1 MLLCLSL
8 YREVAF
14 SKIDLRN
21 FRCFDSLSIDLS
33 SKSSLFYGKNG
44 CGKTS
49 ILESIYVASSGRSF
63 RTSNLESLIKKGSEA
78 FVIRAYDDNTGSI
91 LEVKKAKNKPI
102 NIKINNSRVTIS
114 ELVRAFP
121 SFSIDSKTFFY
132 NDNAPEY
139 RRKQLDRG
147 LFIASPDYAKDWFGY
162 FRSLKQRNS
171 ALKLGDIAQAKAYD
185 PLLVENGEK
194 LNLLRE
200 NLIIEVREIYFNLV
214 KNLSQENQRASIF
227 SDLDIFLKPGFNSDL
242 GIMES
247 LLSTNVIDLKR
258 KITTSG
264 PHKADVIFE
273 SKGSLIK
280 DIFSRGEQ
288 KLLSI
293 LWSLSQNI
301 YLGRAFNLS
310 PILLLDD
317 LSSELDTEMLECFMP
332 TLKYIE
338 NRFVFSNIVDLFDSK
353 ILDKEQSF
361 KKFHVEQLK

>member
-1 MLLCLSL
+1 M
-8 YREVAF
+8 AF

-21 FRCFDSLSIDLS
+21 FRCFDSLSIDIS
-33 SKSSLFYGKNG
+33 SKSNLFYGKNG

-63 RTSNLESLIKKGSEA
+63 RTSNLESLIKEGSEA
-78 FVIRAYDDNTGSI
+78 FIIRAYDDNTGSV
-91 LEVKKAKNKPI
+91 LEIKKAKTKPI
-102 NIKINNSRVTIS
+102 NIKMNNSRVTIS

-139 RRKQLDRG
+139 RRKHLDRG
-147 LFIASPDYAKDWFGY
+147 LFVASPDYAKDWFGY

-171 ALKLGDIAQAKAYD
+171 ALKLGDITQAKAYD
-185 PLLVENGEK
+185 SLLVDHGERLNSLRQSLIMEVKQIYDDIVYK
-194 LNLLRE
+194 L
-200 NLIIEVREIYFNLV
+200 I
-214 KNLSQENQRASIF
+214 QENQRANIF
-227 SDLDIFLKPGFNSDL
+227 SNLDIYLKPGFDNSQSL
-242 GIMES
+242 MES
-247 LLSTNVIDLKR
+247 LLNSNKIDLKR
-258 KITTSG
+258 KITTVG

-273 SKGSLIK
+273 SKGLLIK

-301 YLGRAFNLS
+301 YLGMVFNLN

-317 LSSELDTEMLECFMP
+317 LSSELDTEMLDCFLP

-338 NRFVFSNIVDLFDSK
+338 NRFVFSNIVELFGSK
-353 ILDKEQSF
+353 IDSDKQSF
-361 KKFHVEQLK
+361 IKFHVEQLK

>member
-1 MLLCLSL
+1 M
-8 YREVAF
+8 AF
-14 SKIDLRN
+14 SRIDLRN
-21 FRCFDSLSIDLS
+21 FRCFDSISIDLS
-33 SKSSLFYGKNG
+33 SKSTLFYGKNG

-78 FVIRAYDDNTGSI
+78 FVIRAYDENTGSI
-91 LEVKKAKNKPI
+91 LEVKKGNNKPI

-171 ALKLGDIAQAKAYD
+171 ALKLGDLAQAKAYD
-185 PLLVENGEK
+185 PLLVEHGEK
-194 LNLLRE
+194 LNHLRK
-200 NLIIEVREIYFNLV
+200 NLISEV
-214 KNLSQENQRASIF
+214 KNIYDELVDKLAQENKRADIF
-227 SDLDIFLKPGFNSDL
+227 SNLKINLKPGYNDKEGLLKSIENSNND
-242 GIMES
+242 
-247 LLSTNVIDLKR
+247 DLKR
-258 KITTSG
+258 KNTTVG
-264 PHKADVIFE
+264 PHKADIIFE
-273 SKGSLIK
+273 SKDSLIK

-301 YLGRAFNLS
+301 YLGRTFNLS

-317 LSSELDTEMLECFMP
+317 LSSELDDEMLKCFLP

-338 NRFVFSNIVDLFDSK
+338 NRFVFSNIVELFGSK
-353 ILDKEQSF
+353 IDSDKQSF
-361 KKFHVEQLK
+361 IKFHVEQLK

>member
-1 MLLCLSL
+1 M
-8 YREVAF
+8 AF

-33 SKSSLFYGKNG
+33 CKSSLFHGKNG

-63 RTSNLESLIKKGSEA
+63 RTSNLESLIKKGAEA
-78 FVIRAYDDNTGSI
+78 FNIRAYDDNTGSI
-91 LEVKKAKNKPI
+91 LEVNKAKTKPI
-102 NIKINNSRVTIS
+102 NIKINNSKVTIS

-147 LFIASPDYAKDWFGY
+147 LFIASPDYSKDWFGY

-185 PLLVENGEK
+185 PLLVDHGER

-200 NLIIEVREIYFNLV
+200 NLITEVKEIYDEIVSKLT
-214 KNLSQENQRASIF
+214 QENKRADIF
-227 SDLDIFLKPGFNSDL
+227 SDLDIYLKSGFNQQKGL
-242 GIMES
+242 MES
-247 LLSTNVIDLKR
+247 LTSTNNIDLKR
-258 KITTSG
+258 KITTTG
-264 PHKADVIFE
+264 PHKADILFE

-317 LSSELDTEMLECFMP
+317 LSSELDTEMLECFLP
-332 TLKYIE
+332 TLKYIK
-338 NRFVFSNIVDLFDSK
+338 NRFVFSNIVDLFGSK
-353 ILDKEQSF
+353 INDQEQSF

>member
-1 MLLCLSL
+1 
-8 YREVAF
+8 VAF

-33 SKSSLFYGKNG
+33 SKSNLFYGKNG

-49 ILESIYVASSGRSF
+49 VLESIYVASSGRSF
-63 RTSNLESLIKKGSEA
+63 RTSNLESLIKKGAEA
-78 FVIRAYDDNTGSI
+78 FNIRAYDEDTGSI
-91 LEVKKAKNKPI
+91 LEVNKANTKPI
-102 NIKINNSRVTIS
+102 NIKINNSKVTIS
-114 ELVRAFP
+114 ELIRAFP

-132 NDNAPEY
+132 NNNAPEY

-162 FRSLKQRNS
+162 FRYLKQRNS

-185 PLLVENGEK
+185 PALVDYGER
-194 LNLLRE
+194 LNFLRE
-200 NLIIEVREIYFNLV
+200 NLIIEVKEIYDEIVYKLT
-214 KNLSQENQRASIF
+214 QENKRADIF
-227 SDLDIFLKPGFNSDL
+227 SDLDIYLKTGFNKKTGL
-242 GIMES
+242 LES
-247 LLSTNVIDLKR
+247 LINSNSIDLKR
-258 KITTSG
+258 KITTAG
-264 PHKADVIFE
+264 PHKADILFE
-273 SKGSLIK
+273 SKGLLIK

-293 LWSLSQNI
+293 LWSISQNI
-301 YLGRAFNLS
+301 YLGRSFNLN

-317 LSSELDTEMLECFMP
+317 LSSELDTEMLECFLP

-338 NRFVFSNIVDLFDSK
+338 NRFVFSNIVDLFGSK
-353 ILDKEQSF
+353 IMDDKQSF

>member
-1 MLLCLSL
+1 
-8 YREVAF
+8 VAF

-33 SKSSLFYGKNG
+33 SNSSLFFGKNG
-44 CGKTS
+44 SGKTS

-63 RTSNLESLIKKGSEA
+63 RTSNLESLIKKDTEA
-78 FVIRAYDDNTGSI
+78 FNIKAYDDKTGSI
-91 LEVKKAKNKPI
+91 LEVKKARNKPI
-102 NIKINNSRVTIS
+102 NIKINNSKVTIS

-132 NDNAPEY
+132 NDNAPDY

-147 LFIASPDYAKDWFGY
+147 LFIASSDYAKDWFGY

-185 PLLVENGEK
+185 PLLIDHGER
-194 LNLLRE
+194 LNILRE
-200 NLIIEVREIYFNLV
+200 NLITEVKKIYDDLV
-214 KNLSQENQRASIF
+214 SKLAEENIRAKIF
-227 SDLDIFLKPGFNSDL
+227 SDLDIYLKPGFDNKSGL
-242 GIMES
+242 FES
-247 LLSTNVIDLKR
+247 LNNSNNIDLKR
-258 KITTSG
+258 KITTIG
-264 PHKADVIFE
+264 PHKADVLFE
-273 SKGSLIK
+273 SKGLLIK

-301 YLGRAFNLS
+301 YLGRSFNLS

-317 LSSELDTEMLECFMP
+317 LSSELDVEMLECFLP

-338 NRFVFSNIVDLFDSK
+338 NRFVFSNIVDLFGSK
-353 ILDKEQSF
+353 ITDEKQSY
-361 KKFHVEQLK
+361 KKFHVEQLN

>member
-1 MLLCLSL
+1 M
-8 YREVAF
+8 AF

-21 FRCFDSLSIDLS
+21 FRCFDSLSIDIS
-33 SKSSLFYGKNG
+33 SKSNLFYGKNG

-78 FVIRAYDDNTGSI
+78 FIIKAYDDNTGSV
-91 LEVKKAKNKPI
+91 LEVKKAKTKPI
-102 NIKINNSRVTIS
+102 NIKMNNSRVTIS

-139 RRKQLDRG
+139 RRKHLDRG
-147 LFIASPDYAKDWFGY
+147 LFVASPDYAKDWFGY

-171 ALKLGDIAQAKAYD
+171 ALKLGDITQAKAYD
-185 PLLVENGEK
+185 SLLVDHGERLNSLRQSLIMEVKQIYDDIVYK
-194 LNLLRE
+194 L
-200 NLIIEVREIYFNLV
+200 I
-214 KNLSQENQRASIF
+214 QENQRANIF
-227 SDLDIFLKPGFNSDL
+227 SNLDIYLKPGFDNSQSL
-242 GIMES
+242 MES
-247 LLSTNVIDLKR
+247 LLNSNNIDLKR
-258 KITTSG
+258 KTTTIG

-273 SKGSLIK
+273 SKGLLIK

-301 YLGRAFNLS
+301 YLGREFNLN

-317 LSSELDTEMLECFMP
+317 LSSELDAEMLDCFLP

-353 ILDKEQSF
+353 INEEKQSF

>member
-1 MLLCLSL
+1 M
-8 YREVAF
+8 AF
-14 SKIDLRN
+14 SRIDLRN
-21 FRCFDSLSIDLS
+21 FRCFDSISIDLS
-33 SKSSLFYGKNG
+33 SKSTLFYGKNG

-63 RTSNLESLIKKGSEA
+63 RTSNLESLIKKGTEA

-91 LEVKKAKNKPI
+91 LEVKKGNNKPI

-171 ALKLGDIAQAKAYD
+171 ALKLGDLAQAKAYD
-185 PLLVENGEK
+185 PLLVEHGEK
-194 LNLLRE
+194 LNHLRK
-200 NLIIEVREIYFNLV
+200 NLISEV
-214 KNLSQENQRASIF
+214 KNIYDELVDKLAQENKRADIF
-227 SDLDIFLKPGFNSDL
+227 SNLKINLKPGYNDKEGLLKSIENSN
-242 GIMES
+242 
-247 LLSTNVIDLKR
+247 NVDLKR
-258 KITTSG
+258 KNTTVG
-264 PHKADVIFE
+264 PHKADIIFE
-273 SKGSLIK
+273 SKDLLIK

-301 YLGRAFNLS
+301 YLGRTFNLS

-317 LSSELDTEMLECFMP
+317 LSSELDDEMLKCFLP

-338 NRFVFSNIVDLFDSK
+338 NRFVFSNIVELFGSK
-353 ILDKEQSF
+353 IDSDKQSF
-361 KKFHVEQLK
+361 IKFHVEQLK

>member
-1 MLLCLSL
+1 M
-8 YREVAF
+8 AF
-14 SKIDLRN
+14 SRIDLRN
-21 FRCFDSLSIDLS
+21 FRCFDSISIDLS
-33 SKSSLFYGKNG
+33 SKSTLFYGKNG

-91 LEVKKAKNKPI
+91 LEVKKGNNKPI

-171 ALKLGDIAQAKAYD
+171 ALKLGDLAQAKAYD
-185 PLLVENGEK
+185 PLLVEHGEK
-194 LNLLRE
+194 LNHLRN
-200 NLIIEVREIYFNLV
+200 NLISDVKKIYDELV
-214 KNLSQENQRASIF
+214 DKLVQENKRADIF
-227 SDLDIFLKPGFNSDL
+227 SNLKINLKPGFNDKE
-242 GIMES
+242 G
-247 LLSTNVIDLKR
+247 LLKSIENSNNVDLKR
-258 KITTSG
+258 KNTTVG
-264 PHKADVIFE
+264 PHKADIIFE
-273 SKGSLIK
+273 SKDLLIK

-301 YLGRAFNLS
+301 YLGRTFNLS

-317 LSSELDTEMLECFMP
+317 LSSELDDEMLKCFLP

-338 NRFVFSNIVDLFDSK
+338 NRFVFSNIVDLFGSK
-353 ILDKEQSF
+353 IDSDKQSF
-361 KKFHVEQLK
+361 IKFHVEQLK

>member
-1 MLLCLSL
+1 M
-8 YREVAF
+8 AF

-33 SKSSLFYGKNG
+33 SKSTLFYGKNG

-49 ILESIYVASSGRSF
+49 ILESIYIASSGRSF
-63 RTSNLESLIKKGSEA
+63 RTSNLESLIKKGAEA
-78 FVIRAYDDNTGSI
+78 FIVKAYDDNSGSI
-91 LEVKKAKNKPI
+91 LEVKKSKTKPI

-147 LFIASPDYAKDWFGY
+147 LFVASPDYAKDWFGY

-171 ALKLGDIAQAKAYD
+171 ALKFGDIAQAKAYD
-185 PLLVENGEK
+185 QLLADHGEK
-194 LNLLRE
+194 LNIMRE
-200 NLIIEVREIYFNLV
+200 NLITEVKEIYDDLV
-214 KNLSQENQRASIF
+214 DKLIHENKRAEIF
-227 SDLDIFLKPGFNSDL
+227 YDLNIFLKPGFDNKVGL
-242 GIMES
+242 MES
-247 LLSTNVIDLKR
+247 IASTNNIDLKR
-258 KITTSG
+258 KITTVG

-273 SKGSLIK
+273 SKDSLIK

-301 YLGRAFNLS
+301 YLGRSFNLS

-317 LSSELDTEMLECFMP
+317 LSSELDSEMLGCFLP

-338 NRFVFSNIVDLFDSK
+338 NRFVFSNIVDLFGSK
-353 ILDKEQSF
+353 ITEEKQSC
-361 KKFHVEQLK
+361 KKFHVEQLN

>member
-1 MLLCLSL
+1 M
-8 YREVAF
+8 AF

-21 FRCFDSLSIDLS
+21 FRCFDSLSIDIS
-33 SKSSLFYGKNG
+33 SKSNLFYGKNG

-78 FVIRAYDDNTGSI
+78 FIIKAYDDNTGSV
-91 LEVKKAKNKPI
+91 LEVKKAKTKPI
-102 NIKINNSRVTIS
+102 NIKMNNSRVTIS

-139 RRKQLDRG
+139 RRKHLDRG
-147 LFIASPDYAKDWFGY
+147 LFVASPDYAKDWFGY

-171 ALKLGDIAQAKAYD
+171 ALKLGDITQAKAYD
-185 PLLVENGEK
+185 SLLVDHGER
-194 LNLLRE
+194 LNSLRE
-200 NLIIEVREIYFNLV
+200 GLIMEVKQIYDDIVYKLI
-214 KNLSQENQRASIF
+214 QENQRANIF
-227 SDLDIFLKPGFNSDL
+227 SNLDIYLKPGFDNSQSL
-242 GIMES
+242 MES
-247 LLSTNVIDLKR
+247 LLNSNNIDLKR
-258 KITTSG
+258 KTTTIG

-273 SKGSLIK
+273 SKGLLIK

-301 YLGRAFNLS
+301 YLGRAFNLN

-317 LSSELDTEMLECFMP
+317 LSSELDAEMLDCFLP

-353 ILDKEQSF
+353 INEDKQSF

>member
-1 MLLCLSL
+1 M
-8 YREVAF
+8 AF

-21 FRCFDSLSIDLS
+21 FRCFDSLSIDIS
-33 SKSSLFYGKNG
+33 SKSNLFYGKNG

-63 RTSNLESLIKKGSEA
+63 RTSNLESLIKKGSDA
-78 FVIRAYDDNTGSI
+78 FIIKAYDDNTGSV
-91 LEVKKAKNKPI
+91 LEVKKAKTKPI
-102 NIKINNSRVTIS
+102 NIKMNNSRVTIS

-139 RRKQLDRG
+139 RRKNLDRG
-147 LFIASPDYAKDWFGY
+147 LFVASPDYAKDWFGY

-171 ALKLGDIAQAKAYD
+171 ALKLGDITQAKAYD
-185 PLLVENGEK
+185 SLLVDHGERLNSLRQSLIMEVKQIYDDIVYK
-194 LNLLRE
+194 L
-200 NLIIEVREIYFNLV
+200 I
-214 KNLSQENQRASIF
+214 QENQRANIF
-227 SDLDIFLKPGFNSDL
+227 SNLDIYLKPGFDISQGL
-242 GIMES
+242 MES
-247 LLSTNVIDLKR
+247 LLNSNNIDLKR
-258 KITTSG
+258 KNTTVG

-273 SKGSLIK
+273 SKGLLIK

-301 YLGRAFNLS
+301 YLGRAFNLN

-317 LSSELDTEMLECFMP
+317 LSSELDAEMLDCFLP

-353 ILDKEQSF
+353 INEDEQSF

>member
-1 MLLCLSL
+1 M
-8 YREVAF
+8 AF

-33 SKSSLFYGKNG
+33 SNSSLFFGKNG
-44 CGKTS
+44 SGKTS
-49 ILESIYVASSGRSF
+49 ILESIFVASSGRSF
-63 RTSNLESLIKKGSEA
+63 RTSNLESLIKKDAEA
-78 FVIRAYDDNTGSI
+78 FNIKAYDDKTGSI
-91 LEVKKAKNKPI
+91 LEVKKARNKPI
-102 NIKINNSRVTIS
+102 NIKINNSKVTIS

-132 NDNAPEY
+132 NDNAPDY

-147 LFIASPDYAKDWFGY
+147 LFIASSDYSKDWFGY

-185 PLLVENGEK
+185 PLLVDHGER
-194 LNLLRE
+194 LNILRE
-200 NLIIEVREIYFNLV
+200 NLITEVKKIYDEMVNSLA
-214 KNLSQENQRASIF
+214 QENRRADIF
-227 SDLDIFLKPGFNSDL
+227 SNIDIYLKPGFDNNTGLMQNLVKTS
-242 GIMES
+242 S
-247 LLSTNVIDLKR
+247 IDLKR
-258 KITTSG
+258 KITTAG
-264 PHKADVIFE
+264 PHKADVSFE
-273 SKGSLIK
+273 SKGLLIK

-293 LWSLSQNI
+293 LWSISQNI

-317 LSSELDTEMLECFMP
+317 LSSELDAEMLECFLP

-338 NRFVFSNIVDLFDSK
+338 NRFVFSNIVDPFGSK
-353 ILDKEQSF
+353 ISINEQSL

>member
-1 MLLCLSL
+1 M
-8 YREVAF
+8 AF
-14 SKIDLRN
+14 SRIDLRN
-21 FRCFDSLSIDLS
+21 FRCFDSISIDLS
-33 SKSSLFYGKNG
+33 SKSTLFYGKNG

-91 LEVKKAKNKPI
+91 LEVKKGNNKPI

-171 ALKLGDIAQAKAYD
+171 ALKLGDLAQAKAYD
-185 PLLVENGEK
+185 PLMVEHGEK
-194 LNLLRE
+194 LKHIRK
-200 NLIIEVREIYFNLV
+200 NLISEV
-214 KNLSQENQRASIF
+214 KNIYDELVDKLAQENKRADIF
-227 SDLDIFLKPGFNSDL
+227 SNLKINLKPGYNDKEGLLKSIENSN
-242 GIMES
+242 
-247 LLSTNVIDLKR
+247 NVDLKR
-258 KITTSG
+258 KNTTVG
-264 PHKADVIFE
+264 PHKADIIFE
-273 SKGSLIK
+273 SKDLLIK

-301 YLGRAFNLS
+301 YLGRTFNLS

-317 LSSELDTEMLECFMP
+317 LSSELDDEMLKCFLP

-338 NRFVFSNIVDLFDSK
+338 NRFVFSNIVELFDSK
-353 ILDKEQSF
+353 IDGDKQSF
-361 KKFHVEQLK
+361 IKFHVEQLK

>member
-1 MLLCLSL
+1 
-8 YREVAF
+8 VAF

-21 FRCFDSLSIDLS
+21 FRCFDSLSIDIS
-33 SKSSLFYGKNG
+33 SKSNLFYGKNG

-78 FVIRAYDDNTGSI
+78 FIIKAYDDNTGSV
-91 LEVKKAKNKPI
+91 LEVKKAKTKPI
-102 NIKINNSRVTIS
+102 NIKMNNSRVTIS

-139 RRKQLDRG
+139 RRKHLDRG
-147 LFIASPDYAKDWFGY
+147 LFVASPDYAKDWFGY

-171 ALKLGDIAQAKAYD
+171 ALKLGDITQAKAYD
-185 PLLVENGEK
+185 SLLVDHGERLNSLRQSLIMEVKQIYDDIVYK
-194 LNLLRE
+194 L
-200 NLIIEVREIYFNLV
+200 I
-214 KNLSQENQRASIF
+214 QENQRANIF
-227 SDLDIFLKPGFNSDL
+227 SNLDIYLKPGFDNSQSL
-242 GIMES
+242 MES
-247 LLSTNVIDLKR
+247 LLNSNNIDLKR
-258 KITTSG
+258 KITTVG

-273 SKGSLIK
+273 SKGLLIK

-301 YLGRAFNLS
+301 YLGRAFNLN

-317 LSSELDTEMLECFMP
+317 LSSELDAEMLDCFLP

-353 ILDKEQSF
+353 INEDEQSF

>member
-1 MLLCLSL
+1 
-8 YREVAF
+8 VAF

-33 SKSSLFYGKNG
+33 SKSNLFYGKNG

-63 RTSNLESLIKKGSEA
+63 RTSNLESLVKKGSEA
-78 FVIRAYDDNTGSI
+78 FNIRAYDDNTGSI
-91 LEVKKAKNKPI
+91 LEVNKAKTKPI
-102 NIKINNSRVTIS
+102 NIKINNSKVTIS

-185 PLLVENGEK
+185 PLLADHGER
-194 LNLLRE
+194 LNFLRE
-200 NLIIEVREIYFNLV
+200 NLVTDVKKIYDEIV
-214 KNLSQENQRASIF
+214 SKLSQENKRADIF
-227 SDLDIFLKPGFNSDL
+227 SGLDIYLKTGFNNKIGLMD
-242 GIMES
+242 S
-247 LLSTNVIDLKR
+247 LINTNNIDLKR
-258 KITTSG
+258 RITTNG

-301 YLGRAFNLS
+301 YLGRSFNLS

-317 LSSELDTEMLECFMP
+317 LSSELDTEMLECFLP

-338 NRFVFSNIVDLFDSK
+338 NRFVFSNIVDLFGSK
-353 ILDKEQSF
+353 IMDDEQSF